1 MKHTYSV
8 YGGDARQT
16 YLAAQLMQAGC
27 PVIHTT
33 DTVRFRDV
41 VALPIPSVTP
51 EGQLRGTKL
60 ITIGLGGAL
69 AWFIFLIGRMRG
81 NAMIGLFLAVTVAA
95 LIAELQARI
104 RRTPVLVMEVPL
116 LVPLIPGGDLY
127 RMTVSIMK
135 NGIQAS
141 LGAFVWL
148 VQEVFII
155 AAGVICVQT
164 VVTAVVKLQRSRRH
178 TESSTDQS

>member
-1 MKHTYSV
+1 MET
-8 YGGDARQT
+8 REILQII
-16 YLAAQLMQAGC
+16 MAGLGS
-27 PVIHTT
+27 IG
-33 DTVRFRDV
+33 F
-41 VALPIPSVTP
+41 ALIF
-51 EGQLRGTKL
+51 QLRGTKL

-141 LGAFVWL
+141 FGAFVWL

-164 VVTAVVKLQRSRRH
+164 VVTAVVRLQRSRRR

>member
-1 MKHTYSV
+1 MET
-8 YGGDARQT
+8 REILQII
-16 YLAAQLMQAGC
+16 MAGLGS
-27 PVIHTT
+27 IG
-33 DTVRFRDV
+33 F
-41 VALPIPSVTP
+41 ALIF
-51 EGQLRGTKL
+51 QLRGTKL

-155 AAGVICVQT
+155 VICVQT

-178 TESSTDQS
+178 TESSIDQS

>member
-1 MKHTYSV
+1 
-8 YGGDARQT
+8 
-16 YLAAQLMQAGC
+16 
-27 PVIHTT
+27 
-33 DTVRFRDV
+33 
-41 VALPIPSVTP
+41 
-51 EGQLRGTKL
+51 
-60 ITIGLGGAL
+60 
-69 AWFIFLIGRMRG
+69 
-81 NAMIGLFLAVTVAA
+81 MIGLFLAVTVAA

-155 AAGVICVQT
+155 AACVICVQT

-178 TESSTDQS
+178 TESSNDQG

>member
-1 MKHTYSV
+1 MGLWLNREIGTEISETAAAETVEFLTDELSKQVEKWKGISMSDLFDTYMPIAA
-8 YGGDARQT
+8 D
-16 YLAAQLMQAGC
+16 YL
-27 PVIHTT
+27 
-33 DTVRFRDV
+33 
-41 VALPIPSVTP
+41 
-51 EGQLRGTKL
+51 LR
-60 ITIGLGGAL
+60 AVL
-69 AWFIFLIGRMRG
+69 AIVIFLIGRMRG

-178 TESSTDQS
+178 TESSIDQS

>member
-1 MKHTYSV
+1 MGT
-8 YGGDARQT
+8 REILQII
-16 YLAAQLMQAGC
+16 MAGLGS
-27 PVIHTT
+27 IG
-33 DTVRFRDV
+33 F
-41 VALPIPSVTP
+41 ALIF
-51 EGQLRGTKL
+51 QLRGTKL

-155 AAGVICVQT
+155 AAGVICVPT

-178 TESSTDQS
+178 TESSNDQG

>member
-1 MKHTYSV
+1 M
-8 YGGDARQT
+8 
-16 YLAAQLMQAGC
+16 AGLGS
-27 PVIHTT
+27 IG
-33 DTVRFRDV
+33 F
-41 VALPIPSVTP
+41 ALIF
-51 EGQLRGTKL
+51 QLRGTKL

-155 AAGVICVQT
+155 AAGVIRVQT

-178 TESSTDQS
+178 TESSIDQS